1 MRPDIVR
8 CLFMS
13 AASAESDRLPDS
25 YMYDGGD
32 GGPGGGEG
40 GSCSCCGVLVVANYG
55 CWAEFGVMETG
66 KLVTHDQHREQQS
79 QQPHSQECRCTP
91 R

>member
-1 MRPDIVR
+1 MPDIVR
-8 CLFMS
+8 CPFMS
-13 AASAESDRLPDS
+13 AASESDRSPDS

-40 GSCSCCGVLVVANYG
+40 GGCSCCGVLVVANYAMAAE
-55 CWAEFGVMETG
+55 AEFGGMETG
-66 KLVTHDQHREQQS
+66 KLVTHDQHRG